1 MGIWNNLNTKTI
13 KDKPSSDIQLVSDP
27 IHLQQSNRQILQ
39 DIVLVN
45 EANQRNG
52 LPIAGTGSIKAINIT
67 SSGAIT
73 TVFTPDYG
81 EVYRVVMIGGQKNGG
96 SGAVIYEFYLYDG
109 TTRLKWFYY
118 SSSDSGVLFTG
129 DSNYT
134 QDIYL
139 TGPSTPNGTD
149 GLVLQV
155 EPTGTFDSVDFQVAV
170 VRVR

>member
-1 MGIWNNLNTKTI
+1 MGFWDQLNTLRIGNHASTAI
-13 KDKPSSDIQLVSDP
+13 TRQSDP
-27 IHLQQSNRQILQ
+27 VHLQESNREVLK

-52 LPIAGTGSIKAINIT
+52 LPMAGTGSIKALNVT

-73 TVFTPDYG
+73 SVFTPDYG

-155 EPTGTFDSVDFQVAV
+155 EATGTFDSVDFQVAV